1 MNTRYD
7 LNMEVPPREAV
18 RLLYISKSRFGGDWR
33 SVPHTHACTEMFYC
47 VSGRGQFNIE
57 GKLFDVAPD
66 DLIIVNPRVQHTEL
80 SYQTYPLEYIVLGI
94 DGAEFLFNEKDLGY
108 TMLSCGMM
116 REELLFLMRMLLRE
130 IDSRADGCEMVC
142 QDILE
147 VLLVKIVREA
157 AVSMRIVQP
166 PSKSKECAA
175 AKRYIDENFSEN
187 ITLDKL
193 AEITHVNKYY
203 LSHTF
208 QREYNTSPINYLLNR
223 RITEETTNLTNAL
236 KGNSKVQGDWGE
248 MILETILE
256 SSNLVNGIHY
266 TTQQNFKDEE
276 GNNLRPDVV
285 LNLPDSKQIVIDS
298 KVSLTAFVNYVH
310 ADDASERDKAMKEH
324 LRSVRAHVDELGCK
338 SYQSLVN
345 SPDFVI
351 MFIPNEPAF
360 LAALQGD
367 PSIWG
372 DAYRRKVII
381 SSPTN
386 LFALL
391 KIVDDLWKRDNQS
404 KNALAIAR
412 EGANLYDKFVGFAET
427 LLDIGKNLDTASRN
441 YEKAMGQLK
450 TGKGNLIARS
460 EKLREMGVKATKS
473 LPSALNDY
481 EEDSL
486 KIE

>member
-147 VLLVKIVREA
+147 ALLVKIVREA

-193 AEITHVNKYY
+193 AEITHVNIPT
-203 LSHTF
+203 LS
-208 QREYNTSPINYLLNR
+208 SGS
-223 RITEETTNLTNAL
+223 TTPRP
-236 KGNSKVQGDWGE
+236 S
-248 MILETILE
+248 
-256 SSNLVNGIHY
+256 
-266 TTQQNFKDEE
+266 TTC
-276 GNNLRPDVV
+276 
-285 LNLPDSKQIVIDS
+285 S
-298 KVSLTAFVNYVH
+298 T
-310 ADDASERDKAMKEH
+310 
-324 LRSVRAHVDELGCK
+324 
-338 SYQSLVN
+338 
-345 SPDFVI
+345 
-351 MFIPNEPAF
+351 
-360 LAALQGD
+360 AAL
-367 PSIWG
+367 P
-372 DAYRRKVII
+372 K
-381 SSPTN
+381 
-386 LFALL
+386 
-391 KIVDDLWKRDNQS
+391 
-404 KNALAIAR
+404 AR
-412 EGANLYDKFVGFAET
+412 
-427 LLDIGKNLDTASRN
+427 
-441 YEKAMGQLK
+441 
-450 TGKGNLIARS
+450 
-460 EKLREMGVKATKS
+460 
-473 LPSALNDY
+473 PC
-481 EEDSL
+481 
-486 KIE
+486 

>member
-1 MNTRYD
+1 MNITLVVLCTVFFILCLILSAGFFSLRRKNSELAASRNEALARSLSLESQLNETRSRAES
-7 LNMEVPPREAV
+7 LAESETQLQEQIRTLIARHTEAQV
-18 RLLYISKSRFGGDWR
+18 RLETLQAKAESDRQ
-33 SVPHTHACTEMFYC
+33 EL
-47 VSGRGQFNIE
+47 E
-57 GKLFDVAPD
+57 KLQASF
-66 DLIIVNPRVQHTEL
+66 R
-80 SYQTYPLEYIVLGI
+80 
-94 DGAEFLFNEKDLGY
+94 AEFRNLAN
-108 TMLSCGMM
+108 
-116 REELLFLMRMLLRE
+116 
-130 IDSRADGCEMVC
+130 
-142 QDILE
+142 DILE
-147 VLLVKIVREA
+147 E
-157 AVSMRIVQP
+157 
-166 PSKSKECAA
+166 KSKQFKQTSRESMEALL
-175 AKRYIDENFSEN
+175 KPFGDSITEFKNRVETIYSDENQQRGALKNEIRN
-187 ITLDKL
+187 LLD
-193 AEITHVNKYY
+193 
-203 LSHTF
+203 
-208 QREYNTSPINYLLNR
+208 LNR

-266 TTQQNFKDEE
+266 TTQQNLKDEE
-276 GNNLRPDVV
+276 GNNLRPDVI
-285 LNLPDSKQIVIDS
+285 LNLPDKKQIVIDS

-310 ADDASERDKAMKEH
+310 AEEASDREKALKEH
-324 LRSVRAHVDELGCK
+324 LHSVRAHVDELKRK
-338 SYQSLVN
+338 SYQTLVD

-360 LAALQGD
+360 LAALQND

-372 DAYRRKVII
+372 DAYRQKVII

-427 LLDIGKNLDTASRN
+427 LLDLGKNLDTASRN
-441 YEKAMGQLK
+441 YEKALGQLK

-460 EKLREMGVKATKS
+460 EKLREMGVKATKN
-473 LPSALNDY
+473 LPPALNDF
-481 EEDSL
+481 EEDPL

>member
-18 RLLYISKSRFGGDWR
+18 RLLYISKSRFGSDWR

-66 DLIIVNPRVQHTEL
+66 DLIIVNPRVQYTEL

-223 RITEETTNLTNAL
+223 RITESKALLTRT
-236 KGNSKVQGDWGE
+236 D
-248 MILETILE
+248 
-256 SSNLVNGIHY
+256 
-266 TTQQNFKDEE
+266 F
-276 GNNLRPDVV
+276 
-285 LNLPDSKQIVIDS
+285 
-298 KVSLTAFVNYVH
+298 SLTQI
-310 ADDASERDKAMKEH
+310 SEQMGFSSPAYF
-324 LRSVRAHVDELGCK
+324 S
-338 SYQSLVN
+338 QSFRRFTGQ
-345 SPDFVI
+345 SPL
-351 MFIPNEPAF
+351 E
-360 LAALQGD
+360 
-367 PSIWG
+367 
-372 DAYRRKVII
+372 YRRK
-381 SSPTN
+381 
-386 LFALL
+386 
-391 KIVDDLWKRDNQS
+391 NQP
-404 KNALAIAR
+404 
-412 EGANLYDKFVGFAET
+412 
-427 LLDIGKNLDTASRN
+427 GK
-441 YEKAMGQLK
+441 K
-450 TGKGNLIARS
+450 
-460 EKLREMGVKATKS
+460 
-473 LPSALNDY
+473 
-481 EEDSL
+481 
-486 KIE
+486 